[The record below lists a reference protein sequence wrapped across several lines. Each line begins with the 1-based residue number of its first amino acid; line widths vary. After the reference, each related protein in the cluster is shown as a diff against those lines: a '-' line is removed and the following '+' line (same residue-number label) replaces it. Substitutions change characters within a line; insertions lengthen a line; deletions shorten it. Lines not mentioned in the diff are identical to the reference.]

1 LRPIVISSILVLV
14 AVTVFAKHSIAVENR
29 TAGGRSAGLANA
41 SVALIGAEALFQNQA
56 ALGFEKNLSAIVAY
70 ESRFLLKEYA
80 HMSLGIVIPSDIGSF
95 GAGFWQFGSGVYRE
109 NKVGVA
115 YARNFGENISGA
127 LQFNYFSETI
137 PEKRD
142 PNTSFTAEV
151 GVMFRITEKVT
162 GGIHVFN
169 PLMTK
174 LNTPGGKQQLPW
186 IIRVGEVWYLSK
198 QILWSVEVEKHQN
211 HPWIIKTG
219 LEYQPHP
226 SLFFRAGVIGAS
238 FQPTGGAGF
247 HFGKFIFDIGFS
259 YHGNLGFAPATS
271 LCFVL

>member
-1 LRPIVISSILVLV
+1 MSLKVISRILVLV
-14 AVTVFAKHSIAVENR
+14 AVTVVAINSNAVENR
-29 TAGGRSAGLANA
+29 TAGGRSTGLANA
-41 SVALIGAEALFQNQA
+41 SVALTGAEALFQNQA
-56 ALGFEKNLSAIVAY
+56 SLGFEKNLAAIIAY
-70 ESRFLLKEYA
+70 ESRFLMKEYA
-80 HMSLGIVIPSDIGSF
+80 HMSLGVVIPSTIGSF
-95 GAGFWQFGSGVYRE
+95 GASFWQFGNNIYRE
-109 NKVGVA
+109 NKVGLA
-115 YARNFGENISGA
+115 YARTFGDNISGA

-137 PEKRD
+137 PENRD
-142 PNTSFTAEV
+142 PNTSFTVEA
-151 GVMFRITEKVT
+151 GMFFRISEKVS

-174 LNTPGGKQQLPW
+174 LNTPGGKQQLSW
-186 IIRVGEVWYLSK
+186 IIRVGEVWHLSK

-211 HPWIIKTG
+211 YPWIIKTG

-226 SLFFRAGVIGAS
+226 SLFFRAGVIGSS

-259 YHGNLGFAPATS
+259 YHGNLGFAPTTS